1 MIITRNKF
9 NVISVILLTILLS
22 LCLCFYTGI
31 NTDFVYA
38 QNMASQEI
46 TLTNSD
52 FNSSTTSSLQST
64 PNGWSRVGSSSGT
77 NGVISVNS
85 ETFSSRASSYSL
97 TSSQNPSKPYTQPN
111 AELDDHI
118 LMINA
123 KNSATQ
129 IDAQNHLGYE
139 SNDITLD
146 EYSYYR
152 FSIWTLTQ
160 TNARASIYIE
170 GLDDDTA
177 NTKFEAYTTNGWTEY
192 RFYIATGIEEQ
203 TISLQLWLGTKTSD
217 STNAVFFDHITITQ
231 LSGNYFYQEAGQ
243 YVGSDSVVLN
253 RTNVI
258 DLRDTLGDMIDNANF
273 ETGNFSGWTVENYLP
288 IGGNAKIVSIQN
300 QASMESLGLK
310 YLGSSLSEQNNYA
323 LVLYSTSDQPV
334 TIQYK
339 SSSFDVLPYETYKI
353 TIWAKV
359 SDDFD
364 GNAYVTLK
372 EGTDVSNFYGE
383 QYSESFYTP
392 VEQSVTIS
400 SNTTNVLT
408 NNYTPYS
415 IYVKG
420 HDLYKTSFSLV
431 LSLGNNEEGATGS
444 IVFDDITFEAISWSQ
459 FDDASSTN
467 SISVSPSILTGSPTV
482 ENGNFNEADTL
493 DKNFEYPVTPASWTS
508 ETENATSSMYGIIN
522 THSPLYET
530 HRQEY
535 GNARNPGNPSTVS
548 NLGVDK
554 DVNNVLMLYNY
565 QETYQSITSSD
576 ITTTA
581 NSYQTISFDYK
592 TVTQDANNSLLSVY
606 IVDGDGNTLFADTG
620 LSSNDWTNYTLMINT
635 DTYTSTLRLRLALGT
650 EENPVV
656 GYLYVDNVRFDTNS
670 TMTDDQYEVYAQT
683 HKTLDFSLTNFNFV
697 SSDSLYGIHTPY
709 MYEQNLE
716 QGSNPSQ
723 GDLVAYGGM
732 IDSENNIYGISNSTD
747 DPEQTYMPA
756 FISNSIS
763 RYTLTGKESLS
774 LQANTYYKVSVNV
787 LTRFT
792 GNTEQAGVS
801 DEEKL
806 AFGAIFGLVGMD
818 KNFEEIVSNDEW
830 TTYTIYVTV
839 SSTTSVQLQFGILNE
854 SAEIQGQ
861 AFFDNLMFETIEETE
876 YNDALERFADDKSV
890 LLLTAEDAT
899 SDDDNDDIENDDE
912 TGNEGLLWYLIP
924 TAILFVALVIALC
937 AYFMKKVTIKKWER
951 KKASE
956 YDREATLYRD
966 VVRREAEQIRDNKIK
981 GYENKINEIKQQ
993 LEKIEQIHQENLKQ
1007 QRTTLGQQQ
1016 ITKSSERDFKAYA
1029 SRHTKLENQIE
1040 ALNAKIESFKL
1051 PEYLLSVQRSIIL
1064 EKVKKE
1070 KLEKEKR
1077 IKEEKAK
1084 KKADKQKNKG

>member
-1 MIITRNKF
+1 M
-9 NVISVILLTILLS
+9 
-22 LCLCFYTGI
+22 
-31 NTDFVYA
+31 
-38 QNMASQEI
+38 
-46 TLTNSD
+46 
-52 FNSSTTSSLQST
+52 
-64 PNGWSRVGSSSGT
+64 
-77 NGVISVNS
+77 
-85 ETFSSRASSYSL
+85 
-97 TSSQNPSKPYTQPN
+97 
-111 AELDDHI
+111 
-118 LMINA
+118 
-123 KNSATQ
+123 
-129 IDAQNHLGYE
+129 
-139 SNDITLD
+139 
-146 EYSYYR
+146 
-152 FSIWTLTQ
+152 
-160 TNARASIYIE
+160 
-170 GLDDDTA
+170 
-177 NTKFEAYTTNGWTEY
+177 
-192 RFYIATGIEEQ
+192 
-203 TISLQLWLGTKTSD
+203 
-217 STNAVFFDHITITQ
+217 
-231 LSGNYFYQEAGQ
+231 
-243 YVGSDSVVLN
+243 
-253 RTNVI
+253 
-258 DLRDTLGDMIDNANF
+258 
-273 ETGNFSGWTVENYLP
+273 
-288 IGGNAKIVSIQN
+288 
-300 QASMESLGLK
+300 
-310 YLGSSLSEQNNYA
+310 
-323 LVLYSTSDQPV
+323 
-334 TIQYK
+334 
-339 SSSFDVLPYETYKI
+339 
-353 TIWAKV
+353 
-359 SDDFD
+359 
-364 GNAYVTLK
+364 
-372 EGTDVSNFYGE
+372 
-383 QYSESFYTP
+383 
-392 VEQSVTIS
+392 
-400 SNTTNVLT
+400 
-408 NNYTPYS
+408 
-415 IYVKG
+415 
-420 HDLYKTSFSLV
+420 
-431 LSLGNNEEGATGS
+431 
-444 IVFDDITFEAISWSQ
+444 
-459 FDDASSTN
+459 
-467 SISVSPSILTGSPTV
+467 
-482 ENGNFNEADTL
+482 
-493 DKNFEYPVTPASWTS
+493 
-508 ETENATSSMYGIIN
+508 
-522 THSPLYET
+522 
-530 HRQEY
+530 
-535 GNARNPGNPSTVS
+535 
-548 NLGVDK
+548 
-554 DVNNVLMLYNY
+554 
-565 QETYQSITSSD
+565 
-576 ITTTA
+576 
-581 NSYQTISFDYK
+581 
-592 TVTQDANNSLLSVY
+592 
-606 IVDGDGNTLFADTG
+606 
-620 LSSNDWTNYTLMINT
+620 
-635 DTYTSTLRLRLALGT
+635 
-650 EENPVV
+650 
-656 GYLYVDNVRFDTNS
+656 DNVRFDTNS

-912 TGNEGLLWYLIP
+912 TGNEGLFWYLIP

-981 GYENKINEIKQQ
+981 EYENKINEIKQQ